1 MMLIILIILAVVVVD
16 QLTKWWVLSAFTMF
30 ESVPLIP
37 GLLYLTRRFNTGAAW
52 SLFEGQ
58 LLFFIII
65 TIVAVSLFSVM
76 LWQSLSKNERWQS
89 IGLALLIGGSL
100 GNFIDRV
107 RFGGVIDFIDVYI
120 FSYDFPVFNVADS
133 ALTIGVICYMIGVL
147 IDEQRRRQSE

>member
-1 MMLIILIILAVVVVD
+1 MMWIISIIVAIVIVD
-16 QLTKWWVLSAFTMF
+16 QLTKWWVLSTFAMF
-30 ESVPLIP
+30 ESIPLIP
-37 GLLYLTRRFNTGAAW
+37 GLLYFTRRFNTGAAW

-65 TIVAVSLFSVM
+65 TIIAVALFSVM
-76 LWQSLSKNERWQS
+76 LWQSFRKNERWQS
-89 IGLALLIGGSL
+89 MGMALLIGGAI

-107 RFGGVIDFIDVYI
+107 RFGGVVDFIDVYI

-147 IDEQRRRQSE
+147 IDEQRRRKSE